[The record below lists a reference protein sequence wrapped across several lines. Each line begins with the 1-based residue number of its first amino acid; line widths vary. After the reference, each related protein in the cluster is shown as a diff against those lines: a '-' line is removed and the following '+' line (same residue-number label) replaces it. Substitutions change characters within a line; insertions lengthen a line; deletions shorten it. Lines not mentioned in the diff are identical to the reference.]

1 MLAKGGYTKNKMG
14 EISKN
19 DKHAVWTNYFL
30 DHIDKKDKAKLI
42 INKIPEGSRRH
53 LYVIDMQNDF
63 IDRPYGSEANGKF
76 SVGDGKDIIS
86 PIKECI
92 QKAISDPNYK
102 TIVFS
107 RDYHPKN
114 HCSFFN
120 GEGARG
126 GNFPSHC
133 LQETDGA
140 HIIQEFLDTNFAKDY
155 KVNDSN
161 KIRVVFKGIFP
172 NTDSFSAVEFK
183 GARQKSSG
191 AQCTC
196 DGKGCSSVTGGFT
209 LKDTNV
215 NPFTYN
221 GKVDETNATQFSGPT
236 VDDGDVFE
244 VCGLAGDYC
253 VRDTALALKQ
263 KYPKCTVVVL
273 NDLVRY
279 PFLPLDI
286 PVIQHRNREHGSVS
300 VDNHLEN
307 LKRFLSIKQNKG
319 LNYYLF
325 NKDGLLTADEIS
337 KIDDDT
343 FKIENKEYLQN
354 YFHFISDPR
363 ALIEDYC
370 DHSVKMLMTRS
381 MKGGRHIKHTSR
393 RGRNLHTS
401 TRKRR

>member
-1 MLAKGGYTKNKMG
+1 MLAKGGYKNAPNG
-14 EISKN
+14 
-19 DKHAVWTNYFL
+19 DKHAIWTNYFL
-30 DHIDKKDKAKLI
+30 DHIEEEDKRKLI
-42 INKIPEGSRRH
+42 INKIPEGARRH

-63 IDRPYGSEANGKF
+63 IDRAYGSEKTGKF
-76 SVGDGKDIIS
+76 SVGDGKDIIV
-86 PIKECI
+86 PIKKHIE
-92 QKAISDPNYK
+92 KAIGDSNCK

-107 RDYHPKN
+107 RDYHPGN

-120 GEGARG
+120 GEGSRG

-133 LQETDGA
+133 VQETEGA
-140 HIIQEFLDTNFAKDY
+140 YIIEEFLDTKYVKDY
-155 KVNDSN
+155 DADSN
-161 KIRVVFKGIFP
+161 KIHVVFKGIFP
-172 NTDSFSAVEFK
+172 NTDSFSAVDFK

-209 LKDTNV
+209 LKDTNM

-221 GKVDETNATQFSGPT
+221 GKVDETNATQFDGPA

-279 PFLPLDI
+279 PFLPLNI
-286 PVIQHRNREHGSVS
+286 PVIQHRNREHGSKS

-307 LKRFLSIKQNKG
+307 LKHFISHEKNKG

-325 NKDGLLTADEIS
+325 NEAGLVAREDLPKKVETLES
-337 KIDDDT
+337 SLET
-343 FKIENKEYLQN
+343 

-370 DHSVKMLMTRS
+370 DHSVKMLMPRS
-381 MKGGRHIKHTSR
+381 MTGGRRIKYVSR
-393 RGRNLHTS
+393 RGRNRHTS